1 MPVADLVHVAFLQI
15 LTKEEGGRYTPFVQ
29 KYSPQMYFR
38 TADVTCQLTFPPE
51 EADAANKMVM
61 PGDNV
66 EMICDLVHDTPMEL
80 GSRFSLREGGKTI
93 GTGLVSEILV
103 RPACVLPFDLRKA
116 DDPLAL
122 RAEQKIADG
131 KGGIKAVSLK

>member
-1 MPVADLVHVAFLQI
+1 MIPPRAHQI

-80 GSRFSLREGGKTI
+80 GARFSLREGGKTI

-103 RPACVLPFDLRKA
+103 RPLPIPVYHSSRGISDKSPSFYPPSRRSPTA
-116 DDPLAL
+116 
-122 RAEQKIADG
+122 RAA
-131 KGGIKAVSLK
+131 SRRSR